1 MKRLLLPLSILAVV
15 GMLWGSATPAQACS
29 CFGPAAIDEVDL
41 LAVGV
46 VVSIADDD
54 EIREAG
60 FEGVDDTDAVLSVER
75 YLKGRGP
82 NRILVNDPLPGGG
95 CGIFDENSLGQ
106 RYLLYLLLEDSEYR
120 TNICLGTIGLD
131 DQYDGPF
138 GQERLS
144 DLESTLGV
152 GVSPV
157 SDTTFPYL
165 PAVFAAT
172 LGPLAF
178 LAGAAFVWRRGEPHN

>member
-1 MKRLLLPLSILAVV
+1 MPMRVLFGLASVVAMV
-15 GMLWGSATPAQACS
+15 GMLVTSVTPAQACS

-82 NRILVNDPLPGGG
+82 SRILVDDPLPGGG
-95 CGIFDENSLGQ
+95 CGIFDDDSIGQ
-106 RYLLYLLLEDSEYR
+106 RYLVYLLLKDSEYR
-120 TNICLGTIGLD
+120 TDICLGTIGLD

-138 GQERLS
+138 GQERLA
-144 DLESTLGV
+144 DLESTLGA
-152 GVSPV
+152 GVPPV
-157 SDTTFPYL
+157 PDAIFPYL
-165 PAVFAAT
+165 PAAIAAT

-178 LAGAAFVWRRGEPHN
+178 LAGAAFVWRRGG